1 MEEYVKKN
9 YERAV
14 DDFKKAHEIDRE
26 PTDMFNIARCY
37 ELLQQFDKAILY
49 YQDFLKMN
57 PVKEYKNKAEA
68 MLKKALSK
76 ILETMSELS
85 MDTMPQGA
93 DVQIKDMNNIVIV
106 NEKSPFRKYLKFGNY
121 NLEIAEKG
129 FEPLKK
135 EITML
140 PGKGTLVS
148 IELKKEV
155 KIAVPAPVQPE
166 KPKIP
171 AVKPPEKKKDI
182 PVSVSKPSMEKPAAW
197 TSYSRWIAGGGA
209 LFHS

>member
-1 MEEYVKKN
+1 
-9 YERAV
+9 
-14 DDFKKAHEIDRE
+14 
-26 PTDMFNIARCY
+26 
-37 ELLQQFDKAILY
+37 
-49 YQDFLKMN
+49 
-57 PVKEYKNKAEA
+57 
-68 MLKKALSK
+68 
-76 ILETMSELS
+76 

-93 DVQIKDMNNIVIV
+93 DVQIKDMNNAVIV
-106 NEKSPFRKYLKFGNY
+106 HEKSPFRKYLKFGNY

-140 PGKGTLVS
+140 PGKGTQVS

-166 KPKIP
+166 KPEIP
-171 AVKPPEKKKDI
+171 AVKPPEKKKEI